1 MVSSTRSRQSAK
13 DKENSNRRL
22 TRSGKKAKIKSRLNV
37 SGTAGIRKSPRET
50 PLKKIIASSSSTQTS
65 KQVEKRILPTPEAR
79 RKSKRVEK
87 RKIPSPLIRSGRTK
101 NHSSSSPSNSK
112 SAGSLGSISRQKLQK
127 EKSMKQLIFET
138 EVHENEEHSVGT
150 SQAKSKRM
158 DARTYRALF
167 RNQKK
172 DCLEKSNRI
181 SKSNQEGDK
190 SSGDKTDE
198 LPKQSCSDNK
208 DVSKNATLPSED
220 AKAKETGIDSRLS
233 RPIMSLAENNVTP
246 GSFIPSNT
254 PTHETSEVFR
264 SAQPDC
270 CREETFP
277 TSGNSILDDKDLASN
292 NVKLGGGEKLTPS
305 KRKVITVDMDSNV
318 SSTLSK
324 GDNGDNI
331 LGALPSKLCGNKSC
345 SKHIRLDYYPTVKES
360 CDPCAAEHQDG
371 DDIEA
376 TMLQKDKSDHT
387 SEIGHQKDS
396 FVEDKNILDG
406 QSDTEKGGL
415 IYNSNKSVV
424 QPKEKSS
431 SHIANKCNSDSFR
444 FVEYW
449 VPAQISHVQLE
460 QYCATLLSNAS
471 ILCSSPKVD
480 SVGAI
485 RDVLISTRKCCNH
498 PYVID
503 PSMQTLLVKG
513 LEEVE
518 YLNVGIKASGKLQLL
533 DSMLKEL
540 KKNDLRAL
548 LLFQSIGGSGKDS
561 IGDILDDFLRQRFGL
576 DSYERIDKGVSPS
589 KKQAAM
595 KKFNDKNNKRFVFLM
610 ETSACLPSIKLS
622 SIDTI
627 IIYDSD
633 WNPMNDIRSLQKITL
648 DSQFELIKMFRLY
661 SAFTVEEKA
670 LILARQAKTL
680 DINTLSTNRS
690 LSHTLLMW
698 GASRLFDELGIFLDS
713 ATSTSSPK
721 PLLEET
727 VSQFSSFISDAAE
740 DSETSN
746 HSILLKVQQNGGT
759 YCASSPL
766 FGELKIGS
774 LDEESPQNFWT
785 KLLEGKQFQWKYSC
799 SSSQRSR
806 KRVQPF
812 NNLEGESDFVYEGI
826 AKKRVKVSNN
836 IVDPPSSKSEGEKL
850 STEIKAGTFGDLV
863 DKPKGNDV
871 GFERNG
877 SARDEQGSLH
887 LSLKPQ
893 ITKLCEILLLPD
905 NVKKMVDRFLEY
917 VMNNHHVSREPV
929 SMLQAFQIS
938 LIWTAAAMQKHKLDH
953 KGSLILAKQHL
964 NFDCKKGEVNYS
976 YSLLRCLKKIFK
988 HRTGIC
994 SYTSFPQASNMIEVE
1009 LFKKDLSKSIKETKK
1024 KCEKMLN
1031 NICLLQHEEKHRLR
1045 TAIEVEQA
1053 ELERKHKI
1061 ELAFTRSCSP
1071 NEVTRTETLK
1081 ILNIDQQKSIEELKF
1096 QHELRLKELED
1107 EQSAH
1112 MLKAQDWGPTWV
1124 EYVKSWAKNE
1134 LQSIV
1139 ASKELGTEVDCSR
1152 MIDNV
1157 IEPMKETGSMVPET
1171 NSSSVSKTV
1180 EQQDSLGK
1188 HDSANEVGI
1197 MVSNRLP
1204 VSGSEDHNET
1214 ENHYVSQENIISKHF
1229 HSREQNFDGA
1239 TSITDEDNRCENFGH
1254 RSQDDCE
1261 RPSLDTSCLPDCRER
1276 NSDGATSMT
1285 DEENRCASFGH
1296 GSRDGCEMP
1305 SLGTKCLS
1313 VCENGTHL
1321 NHQYCGGV
1329 PSSVPEGQISVEV
1342 QETNNEGD
1350 YVNVSESQVRVE
1362 MPAAVNFTD
1371 CLLQNATHLNPP
1383 SYVDQISGRSSIGVP
1398 VLDGVLS
1405 SRPCQVACSNSC
1417 GDTISLSNPP
1427 LEQQIHDGVLSIP
1440 DGDIPIIVPE
1450 NCHTVADCHKG
1461 IESSANAILVDN
1473 STTSNQ
1479 EGRVLV
1485 TVTSSPVSGQVNVTE
1500 PLEQGKQLP
1509 SVESAADKSTGEMQ
1523 NYSEQVQLASS
1534 SANVVPAN
1542 QITMPPKQVHQLAA
1556 AEFSSDLAM
1565 SNFHLATEDEHRP
1578 ISVHDLPN
1586 HYPQVSSV
1594 TPDIGQPHP
1603 NSAHGSHSNQVAV
1616 HPALNSD
1623 LDSLTAS
1630 RVRAQS
1636 ANPRN
1641 LSTPLEMNNHPIQ
1654 TTVPSPSRR
1663 PPRLSY
1669 DPLKVDVERIQKLI
1683 EQSLKN
1689 NEDSKLRLK
1698 SEFEKELAEL
1708 RRKYDVKFQEAEV
1721 EFQQTKKTLET
1732 NLKTVCVS
1740 RILAHAFR
1748 SKCLDLKAG
1757 ASGVQHDS
1765 IPQQLLQLSRQQ
1777 TATRSISGSSGE
1789 PPATSLSSPSIAPNS
1804 QNTVPPGYNASG
1816 TFSGFSARPPIVNT
1830 TTTTTPIINTTR
1842 LPIINITTPILNTTR
1857 SSIVRGSQTGGEIRA
1872 PAPHLQSSRPQISVP
1887 PSSAPAP
1894 HLQSSRPQI
1903 SVQTSSFH
1911 PLLRGIQS
1919 QTSPSNVQTT
1929 SPSHAHVPS
1938 WQRTATSQSDPQIG
1952 RRPDSAGRLA
1962 APDLLYMG
1970 LHGSASSQS
1979 TTVTPPN
1986 VISRLSDLGPDNIS
2000 RIEPNSS
2007 SVAANSSHQ
2016 AASHGLV
2023 CLSDDDD

>member
-13 DKENSNRRL
+13 DKENNNGRV
-22 TRSGKKAKIKSRLNV
+22 TRSSKKAKIESHLNV

-50 PLKKIIASSSSTQTS
+50 PLKKIIASSSSTQKP
-65 KQVEKRILPTPEAR
+65 KQVEKRILPAPEAR
-79 RKSKRVEK
+79 RKSERVEK
-87 RKIPSPLIRSGRTK
+87 KKIPSPLTRSGRTNK
-101 NHSSSSPSNSK
+101 HSSSSPSNSK
-112 SAGSLGSISRQKLQK
+112 SAGSLSSISRQKLQK

-138 EVHENEEHSVGT
+138 EVNENEEHTVEISPVN
-150 SQAKSKRM
+150 AKRM
-158 DARTYRALF
+158 DARTYRSLF
-167 RNQKK
+167 RQRKK
-172 DCLEKSNRI
+172 DCLEKSHRI
-181 SKSNQEGDK
+181 SKSNQEGDN
-190 SSGDKTDE
+190 SSGDKIDE
-198 LPKQSCSDNK
+198 LSKQSCSANK
-208 DVSKNATLPSED
+208 EVSKNATLPSED

-233 RPIMSLAENNVTP
+233 RPMTSLAENNVTP
-246 GSFIPSNT
+246 VSFIPSNT
-254 PTHETSEVFR
+254 PIHETSEVSR

-270 CREETFP
+270 GREEAFP
-277 TSGNSILDDKDLASN
+277 TLVSGNSILDDKDLDSN
-292 NVKLGGGEKLTPS
+292 NVGLGGGENFAPS
-305 KRKVITVDMDSNV
+305 KRRVITVDMDSNV

-324 GDNGDNI
+324 GDNCNMIPD
-331 LGALPSKLCGNKSC
+331 ALPSKLGGNKSC
-345 SKHIRLDYYPTVKES
+345 SKQIRLDYNPTVKES
-360 CDPCAAEHQDG
+360 CDPSAAEHQDE
-371 DDIEA
+371 DDIEL
-376 TMLQKDKSDHT
+376 TMLQKDKIDHT
-387 SEIGHQKDS
+387 SGIGHPKDS
-396 FVEDKNILDG
+396 FVEDKNTLDG
-406 QSDTEKGGL
+406 QSDTEKDGL
-415 IYNSNKSVV
+415 IYNSEKSVV
-424 QPKEKSS
+424 QPKEKLS
-431 SHIANKCNSDSFR
+431 SHIANRCKSDSFR

-503 PSMQTLLVKG
+503 PSLQTLLVKG
-513 LEEVE
+513 LEEIE
-518 YLNVGIKASGKLQLL
+518 YLNVGVKASGKLQLL

-548 LLFQSIGGSGKDS
+548 VLFQSIGGSGKDT
-561 IGDILDDFLRQRFGL
+561 IGDILDDFLRLRFGL
-576 DSYERIDKGVSPS
+576 DSYERIDKGVSSS

-610 ETSACLPSIKLS
+610 ETCACLPSIKLS

-670 LILARQAKTL
+670 LILAKQDKIL
-680 DINTLSTNRS
+680 DINILSTNRS

-698 GASRLFDELGIFLDS
+698 GASRLFDELGVFLDG

-721 PLLEET
+721 SLLEET

-759 YCASSPL
+759 YRASSPL

-774 LDEESPQNFWT
+774 LDEESPQCFWT

-812 NNLEGESDFVYEGI
+812 NNLEGGSDCVYEGI
-826 AKKRVKVSNN
+826 AKKRMKMSNN
-836 IVDPPSSKSEGEKL
+836 IVDQPSLKSEGEKL
-850 STEIKAGTFGDLV
+850 STEIKA
-863 DKPKGNDV
+863 DKPTSNDV
-871 GFERNG
+871 EFEKNG
-877 SARDEQGSLH
+877 SAHDEQRSLH

-893 ITKLCEILLLPD
+893 ITKLREVLLLPD

-929 SMLQAFQIS
+929 SILQAFQIS
-938 LIWTAAAMQKHKLDH
+938 LIWTAAALEKHKLDH
-953 KGSLILAKQHL
+953 NASLILAKQHL
-964 NFDCKKGEVNYS
+964 NFDCKKGEVNYC
-976 YSLLRCLKKIFK
+976 YSLLRCLKKIFL
-988 HRTGIC
+988 HRTGTC
-994 SYTSFPQASNMIEVE
+994 SDTSSPQASKMIEVE
-1009 LFKKDLSKSIKETKK
+1009 MFKKDLSKSIKEIKK

-1031 NICLLQHEEKHRLR
+1031 KVHLMQQEEKHRLR
-1045 TAIEVEQA
+1045 AAIEVEHA

-1096 QHELRLKELED
+1096 QHELRLKDLED

-1112 MLKAQDWGPTWV
+1112 MLKAQDWGPNWV
-1124 EYVKSWAKNE
+1124 ENVKAWAKNE
-1134 LQSIV
+1134 LQRIV
-1139 ASKELGTEVDCSR
+1139 ASKELGTGVDYSL

-1157 IEPMKETGSMVPET
+1157 IESMKETGGIVPET

-1180 EQQDSLGK
+1180 EQQNSLGK

-1204 VSGSEDHNET
+1204 VSGSEDHNVT

-1239 TSITDEDNRCENFGH
+1239 TSLIGEDNRRENFGH
-1254 RSQDDCE
+1254 SSRDDCE
-1261 RPSLDTSCLPDCRER
+1261 RPSLDTTCCREH
-1276 NSDGATSMT
+1276 NSDGATSMA
-1285 DEENRCASFGH
+1285 DEDNRCAGFGH
-1296 GSRDGCEMP
+1296 GSRDGCDMP
-1305 SLGTKCLS
+1305 SLGTKCLP

-1321 NHQYCGGV
+1321 NHQYSDGV
-1329 PSSVPEGQISVEV
+1329 PSSVPERQISVEV

-1350 YVNVSESQVRVE
+1350 YVSVSERQVRVE

-1371 CLLQNATHLNPP
+1371 CLVQNATHLNPP
-1383 SYVDQISGRSSIGVP
+1383 SSVDKISDRSSIDVP

-1405 SRPCQVACSNSC
+1405 SRPCQVACSTSC

-1450 NCHTVADCHKG
+1450 NCHTVADHHMD
-1461 IESSANAILVDN
+1461 IESSANATLVDN
-1473 STTSNQ
+1473 STTNNQ

-1485 TVTSSPVSGQVNVTE
+1485 TVTSSPVSRQVNVME
-1500 PLEQGKQLP
+1500 PPLEQGKQLP
-1509 SVESAADKSTGEMQ
+1509 SVESASDKSTGEMQ
-1523 NYSEQVQLASS
+1523 NSSEQVQPASS
-1534 SANVVPAN
+1534 SADVVPAN
-1542 QITMPPKQVHQLAA
+1542 QITMPTKQVHQLAA
-1556 AEFSSDLAM
+1556 AELSSNLAM
-1565 SNFHLATEDEHRP
+1565 LDLSNFQLATEDEHQP
-1578 ISVHDLPN
+1578 ISVNDLPT
-1586 HYPQVSSV
+1586 HHPQVSSAI
-1594 TPDIGQPHP
+1594 PDIGQPHP
-1603 NSAHGSHSNQVAV
+1603 NSVHGLHSNQVAV
-1616 HPALNSD
+1616 HPASNSD

-1654 TTVPSPSRR
+1654 TTAPSPSRT

-1669 DPLKVDVERIQKLI
+1669 DPLKVDVERIHKLI
-1683 EQSLKN
+1683 EQSSKN
-1689 NEDSKLRLK
+1689 HEDTKLQLK

-1721 EFQQTKKTLET
+1721 EFLQTKKTLET

-1757 ASGVQHDS
+1757 ASGMLHDS

-1777 TATRSISGSSGE
+1777 TTRSISGSSSE
-1789 PPATSLSSPSIAPNS
+1789 PPATSLLSPSIAPNS
-1804 QNTVPPGYNASG
+1804 QHIVPPGYNASG
-1816 TFSGFSARPPIVNT
+1816 NFSGFSARPPIINT
-1830 TTTTTPIINTTR
+1830 TTSPIINTTR
-1842 LPIINITTPILNTTR
+1842 CPIINITTPILNTTR
-1857 SSIVRGSQTGGEIRA
+1857 SSIVRGSQAGGEIRA

-1887 PSSAPAP
+1887 PSS
-1894 HLQSSRPQI
+1894 
-1903 SVQTSSFH
+1903 FH

-1919 QTSPSNVQTT
+1919 QTAPSNVQAT

-1938 WQRTATSQSDPQIG
+1938 WQRTAAYQSDPQIG

-1962 APDLLYMG
+1962 APNLPFMG
-1970 LHGSASSQS
+1970 LQGSSSSQS
-1979 TTVTPPN
+1979 TITPPN
-1986 VISRLSDLGPDNIS
+1986 VISRLSDHGPDNLS

-2007 SVAANSSHQ
+2007 NVAANSSHQ
-2016 AASHGLV
+2016 AASPGLV
-2023 CLSDDDD
+2023 CLSDDDN

>member
-13 DKENSNRRL
+13 DKKNSNRRL
-22 TRSGKKAKIKSRLNV
+22 TRSSKKAKIKSRLNV
-37 SGTAGIRKSPRET
+37 LGTAGIRKSPRET
-50 PLKKIIASSSSTQTS
+50 PLKKIIASSSSTQKS
-65 KQVEKRILPTPEAR
+65 KQVEKRILSAPEAR
-79 RKSKRVEK
+79 RKSERVEK
-87 RKIPSPLIRSGRTK
+87 KKIPSPLIRSGRTK
-101 NHSSSSPSNSK
+101 NLSSSSPSNSK

-138 EVHENEEHSVGT
+138 EVNENGEHDVGT
-150 SQAKSKRM
+150 SQVKSKRM

-172 DCLEKSNRI
+172 DCLEKSHRI
-181 SKSNQEGDK
+181 SQSNQEGDN

-198 LPKQSCSDNK
+198 LSKQSCSDNK
-208 DVSKNATLPSED
+208 DVSNNATLPPED
-220 AKAKETGIDSRLS
+220 AKAKETGVDSMLS
-233 RPIMSLAENNVTP
+233 RPITNLAENSVTS

-254 PTHETSEVFR
+254 PTHETSEVSR

-270 CREETFP
+270 CREQTFP
-277 TSGNSILDDKDLASN
+277 TLVSGNSKLDDKDLVSN
-292 NVKLGGGEKLTPS
+292 NVGLDGGEKLTPS
-305 KRKVITVDMDSNV
+305 KRKVISVDMDSNV
-318 SSTLSK
+318 SSPLSK
-324 GDNGDNI
+324 EDNCNMIPD
-331 LGALPSKLCGNKSC
+331 ALPSNLDGNKSC
-345 SKHIRLDYYPTVKES
+345 SKQIRLDYNPTVKES

-387 SEIGHQKDS
+387 SGIGHQKDS
-396 FVEDKNILDG
+396 FGEDKNILDG
-406 QSDTEKGGL
+406 QSDTEKDGL

-424 QPKEKSS
+424 QPKEKLS
-431 SHIANKCNSDSFR
+431 SHIANRCKSDSFR

-449 VPAQISHVQLE
+449 IPAQISHVQLE

-471 ILCSSPKVD
+471 ILCSSPKID

-498 PYVID
+498 PYVND
-503 PSMQTLLVKG
+503 PSMQPLLFKG

-610 ETSACLPSIKLS
+610 ETCACLPSIKLS

-670 LILARQAKTL
+670 LILARQAKIL
-680 DINTLSTNRS
+680 DINTLFTNRS

-698 GASRLFDELGIFLDS
+698 GASCLFDELGIFHNS
-713 ATSTSSPK
+713 ATSTSSPEQ
-721 PLLEET
+721 LLEET
-727 VSQFSSFISDAAE
+727 VSQFSSFISDAVE
-740 DSETSN
+740 DSDKRN
-746 HSILLKVQQNGGT
+746 HSILLKVHQNGGT

-826 AKKRVKVSNN
+826 AKKRTKVSNN
-836 IVDPPSSKSEGEKL
+836 IVDQPSLKSEGEKL
-850 STEIKAGTFGDLV
+850 STEIKA

-871 GFERNG
+871 EFEKNG
-877 SARDEQGSLH
+877 SVHDEQRSLH

-905 NVKKMVDRFLEY
+905 NVKKLVDCFLEY

-953 KGSLILAKQHL
+953 KASLILAKQHL
-964 NFDCKKGEVNYS
+964 NFDCKKGEANYS
-976 YSLLRCLKKIFK
+976 YSLLRCLKKIFR
-988 HRTGIC
+988 HRTGTC
-994 SYTSFPQASNMIEVE
+994 SDTSSPQASNMIEVE

-1031 NICLLQHEEKHRLR
+1031 NIRLMQKEEKHRLR
-1045 TAIEVEQA
+1045 TAIEVELA
-1053 ELERKHKI
+1053 ELERKQKI

-1081 ILNIDQQKSIEELKF
+1081 ILNIDHQKSIEELKF
-1096 QHELRLKELED
+1096 QHELRLKDLED
-1107 EQSAH
+1107 KQSAH
-1112 MLKAQDWGPTWV
+1112 MLKAQDWVPTWV
-1124 EYVKSWAKNE
+1124 ENLKSWAKNE

-1139 ASKELGTEVDCSR
+1139 SSKELGTGVDYSL

-1157 IEPMKETGSMVPET
+1157 IESMKDTGDMVPET

-1180 EQQDSLGK
+1180 EKQNSLGK
-1188 HDSANEVGI
+1188 HDNANEVGI

-1204 VSGSEDHNET
+1204 VSGSEDHNAM

-1229 HSREQNFDGA
+1229 HSGEQNVDGA
-1239 TSITDEDNRCENFGH
+1239 IADEDNGCGNLRH
-1254 RSQDDCE
+1254 RSRDDCE
-1261 RPSLDTSCLPDCRER
+1261 RPSLDTTRLPDCREH
-1276 NSDGATSMT
+1276 NTDGATSMT
-1285 DEENRCASFGH
+1285 DEDNRYASNGH
-1296 GSRDGCEMP
+1296 GSRDGCEMA
-1305 SLGTKCLS
+1305 SLGTKCLP

-1321 NHQYCGGV
+1321 NHQYSGV
-1329 PSSVPEGQISVEV
+1329 PSSVPERQTSVEV

-1350 YVNVSESQVRVE
+1350 SVSVSERQVRVE
-1362 MPAAVNFTD
+1362 MPVAVNFTD
-1371 CLLQNATHLNPP
+1371 CLLQKVTHLNPP
-1383 SYVDQISGRSSIGVP
+1383 SSVDQIFDRSSIDVP

-1405 SRPCQVACSNSC
+1405 SKPCQVACSTSC
-1417 GDTISLSNPP
+1417 GDTISPSNPP
-1427 LEQQIHDGVLSIP
+1427 LEQQIHDGILSIP
-1440 DGDIPIIVPE
+1440 DGDIPITVPE
-1450 NCHTVADCHKG
+1450 NCHTVAGRHKD
-1461 IESSANAILVDN
+1461 IESSANALLVDN
-1473 STTSNQ
+1473 STTNNQ

-1485 TVTSSPVSGQVNVTE
+1485 TVTSSPVSRQVNVME

-1523 NYSEQVQLASS
+1523 NSSEQVQLASS
-1534 SANVVPAN
+1534 LADVVPAN
-1542 QITMPPKQVHQLAA
+1542 QITMPPKPVHQLAA
-1556 AEFSSDLAM
+1556 AEFSSNLDMLAS
-1565 SNFHLATEDEHRP
+1565 SNFHLATEDEHQP
-1578 ISVHDLPN
+1578 ISVHDLPT
-1586 HYPQVSSV
+1586 HHPQVSSAI
-1594 TPDIGQPHP
+1594 PDIGQPHP
-1603 NSAHGSHSNQVAV
+1603 NSVNGLHSNQVAM
-1616 HPALNSD
+1616 HPASNPD
-1623 LDSLTAS
+1623 PDSLTTS
-1630 RVRAQS
+1630 TVRAQS

-1641 LSTPLEMNNHPIQ
+1641 LSTPLEMNSHPIQ
-1654 TTVPSPSRR
+1654 TTAPSPSRT

-1683 EQSLKN
+1683 EQSSKN
-1689 NEDSKLRLK
+1689 HENAKLQLK

-1708 RRKYDVKFQEAEV
+1708 RRKYDLKFQEAEV

-1757 ASGVQHDS
+1757 ASGMQHDS
-1765 IPQQLLQLSRQQ
+1765 IPQQLLNLSRQQ
-1777 TATRSISGSSGE
+1777 TATHPISGSSGE
-1789 PPATSLSSPSIAPNS
+1789 PPATSLPSPSIAPNS
-1804 QNTVPPGYNASG
+1804 QNMVSPVYNAPG
-1816 TFSGFSARPPIVNT
+1816 TFFGFSARPPIINT
-1830 TTTTTPIINTTR
+1830 TTTTTPIINTTTTT
-1842 LPIINITTPILNTTR
+1842 PIINTTRCPVINITTPIINTTR

-1887 PSSAPAP
+1887 PSS
-1894 HLQSSRPQI
+1894 
-1903 SVQTSSFH
+1903 FH
-1911 PLLRGIQS
+1911 PPHRGIQS
-1919 QTSPSNVQTT
+1919 QTAPSNVPTT
-1929 SPSHAHVPS
+1929 SPSHAHVSS
-1938 WQRTATSQSDPQIG
+1938 WQRTATYQSDQQIG

-1962 APDLLYMG
+1962 APNLPFMG

-1979 TTVTPPN
+1979 TVTPPN
-1986 VISRLSDLGPDNIS
+1986 VISRLSDLGPNNQS
-2000 RIEPNSS
+2000 RIEPNSNS
-2007 SVAANSSHQ
+2007 IAANSSHQ
-2016 AASHGLV
+2016 AASRGLV